1 MGGST
6 ASHGTL
12 WTVGG
17 CSGTRGL
24 GEDLRVVSGAHVR
37 RCLAGDN
44 LKRRG
49 SRRLVTGTWRSPRQ
63 QQSPVETA
71 TGTCWAD
78 IPVVQTGKAG

>member
-1 MGGST
+1 MGEPSD
-6 ASHGTL
+6 
-12 WTVGG
+12 GG
-17 CSGTRGL
+17 FY
-24 GEDLRVVSGAHVR
+24 GESWHRVVSGAHVR